1 MTSKIINMVERLKDA
16 EDRKLEE
23 MFRAQAIADDG
34 FTVRVVSRVRRQIWV
49 RRLSL
54 PLAIAVGA
62 LVGLKPLLQVAGAVP
77 QLIGFIPVD
86 MLKLDALPVGGLPQA
101 STLLI
106 GASIV
111 MAITMA
117 GRLLEE

>member
-1 MTSKIINMVERLKDA
+1 MAERLKDA

-23 MFRAQAIADDG
+23 MFRAQPIADDG

-54 PLAIAVGA
+54 PVAIAVGA

-77 QLIGFIPVD
+77 QLIGLIPVD

-111 MAITMA
+111 MAIMMA

>member
-1 MTSKIINMVERLKDA
+1 MTSKIINMAERLKDA

-23 MFRAQAIADDG
+23 MFRAHPIADDG

-54 PLAIAVGA
+54 PVAIAVGA

>member
-1 MTSKIINMVERLKDA
+1 MTSKIINMAERIKDA

-23 MFRAQAIADDG
+23 MFRSQPIADDG

-54 PLAIAVGA
+54 PVAIAAGA

-77 QLIGFIPVD
+77 QLIGLIPVD

-111 MAITMA
+111 MAIMMA

>member
-1 MTSKIINMVERLKDA
+1 MAERLKDA

-23 MFRAQAIADDG
+23 MFRAHPIADDG

-54 PLAIAVGA
+54 PVAIAVGA

>member
-1 MTSKIINMVERLKDA
+1 MTSKIINMAERLKDA

-23 MFRAQAIADDG
+23 MFRAQPIADDG
-34 FTVRVVSRVRRQIWV
+34 FTVRVVSRVRRHIWV

-54 PLAIAVGA
+54 PAAIAVGA

-77 QLIGFIPVD
+77 QLIGLIPVD

-111 MAITMA
+111 MAIMMA